1 MLGLHEGRL
10 LRQSLPRQA
19 EVSIGKETNCSRAAA
34 SWCNI
39 GLLSQPAQ
47 AGIEESVAFEL
58 HMHHLLDSTS
68 HGDDWNG
75 GGSNPYPRMRSV
87 LFVLG
92 CRPDDSGLQ
101 VRAPRTVPENEDD
114 DDDSE
119 DEDEEEDY

>member
-1 MLGLHEGRL
+1 MACTGFSHR
-10 LRQSLPRQA
+10 
-19 EVSIGKETNCSRAAA
+19 
-34 SWCNI
+34 
-39 GLLSQPAQ
+39 AQ

-58 HMHHLLDSTS
+58 HMHHMLDSTS

-75 GGSNPYPRMRSV
+75 GDSNPYPRMRSV

-101 VRAPRTVPENEDD
+101 VRAPREIDDD

-119 DEDEEEDY
+119 DEDEDY

>member
-1 MLGLHEGRL
+1 LGKRQTSAEL
-10 LRQSLPRQA
+10 LLA
-19 EVSIGKETNCSRAAA
+19 GVT
-34 SWCNI
+34 NI

-114 DDDSE
+114 DDDDDDDDDSE